1 MRRTF
6 SPLIDKLIESLRFLP
21 GIGPKSAQRIAFYL
35 LERQRDNALKLA
47 EHLHEAMINIK
58 HCKLC
63 RNFCETEICTLCNHP
78 GRLTTQLCIVETP
91 LDVLAIEQT
100 GQYKGYYFVLQGHL
114 SPLDGIG
121 PQELG
126 LHQLIERIDST
137 SPKEVIIA
145 TNPTVE
151 GEVTAH
157 HIAKLLKPFQLTIS
171 RIAHG
176 VPMGSEIEY
185 VGETTLAHSIDKRTL
200 INAED

>member
-1 MRRTF
+1 MQRSF

-35 LERQRDNALKLA
+35 LERQRENALKLA
-47 EHLHEAMINIK
+47 ENLQEAMLNIR
-58 HCKLC
+58 HCTLC
-63 RNFCETEICTLCNHP
+63 RNFSETDICKLCDHP

-126 LHQLIERIDST
+126 LNKLVERIENQP
-137 SPKEVIIA
+137 PKEIIIA

-157 HIAKLLKPFQLTIS
+157 HIAKLLKPFQLTIT

-185 VGETTLAHSIDKRTL
+185 AGETTLAHSFNKRT
-200 INAED
+200 EMGD